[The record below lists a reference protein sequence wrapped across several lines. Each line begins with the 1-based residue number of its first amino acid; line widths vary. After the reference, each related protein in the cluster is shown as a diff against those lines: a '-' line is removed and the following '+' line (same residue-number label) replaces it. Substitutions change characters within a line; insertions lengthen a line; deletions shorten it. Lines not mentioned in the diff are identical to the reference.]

1 MSTKTIHLG
10 FEVGSGNAI
19 AIPASHIIVTGL
31 TQLSGKTTTLEA
43 LITRSGLRAIV
54 FRTKTGERGF
64 SEGTRIAPY
73 FKEKSDWQ
81 YVASLLEA
89 TLKEKLKFERSW
101 IMNACKGTSSLLEVK
116 RNIEQQ
122 LANPKLGGL
131 NRSVYT
137 TLDEYLNLILPQ
149 ISVTTF
155 SHVLEPQPGVNVMD
169 LERLKDELQSLVIR
183 SVLENVLKEM
193 HDTIVVIPEAWKF
206 LPQGRG
212 NPCKEA
218 AEQFIRQGA
227 GKSDFLW
234 VDSQDIAGVD
244 KTPLKSVST
253 WILGLQSELNEVRH
267 TLAQMPVPKKLRPSE
282 DELMCLPIGHFYLC
296 TQEGS
301 KKVYVQP
308 AWLDEETAKA
318 VATGELSA
326 NEVVKPLSAMLPAV
340 PKIQPS
346 IETDEKLRTL
356 EDLKKEITTVRTTLR
371 KDFSE
376 KLDEVMR
383 YVRQLADAV
392 GTLSTSQNVA
402 SQSSP
407 VDTEAIVLAVIQ
419 KLPNPEI
426 TEQKIIDTVLA
437 RVGTRIASG
446 AAVSPMEPLKALQN
460 KFLEEAKQRIVATIQ
475 GLTDNE
481 KKVLQFIESLQRGV
495 TQKDLCD
502 KCLGIKGDSGG
513 NQATAREL
521 SKKLHSLGLARR
533 DDRVATNYPALRD
546 KIKAELGFH
555 QASDQDIDQL
565 YAHIIAEL
573 L

>member
-10 FEVGSGNAI
+10 FEVGSANPVG
-19 AIPASHIIVTGL
+19 IPPSHIIVTGL

-54 FRTKTGERGF
+54 FRTKPGERGF

-101 IMNACKGTSSLLEVK
+101 IMNACKGTNSLLEVK

-122 LANPKLGGL
+122 LANPKIGGL

-155 SHVLEPQPGVNVMD
+155 SQVLELQPGVNVMD

-193 HDTIVVIPEAWKF
+193 HDTIVVMPEAWKF

-212 NPCKEA
+212 NPCKES

-227 GKSDFLW
+227 TNHNFLW
-234 VDSQDIAGVD
+234 IDSQDVAGVD
-244 KTPLKSVST
+244 KAPLKSVST

-267 TLAQMPVPKKLRPSE
+267 TLEQMPVPKKLRPSE
-282 DELMCLPIGHFYLC
+282 DELMRLPIGHFYVC

-308 AWLDEETAKA
+308 AWLDEETAKR
-318 VATGELSA
+318 VAKGEISVK
-326 NEVVKPLSAMLPAV
+326 EVVKPLSAMLPAV
-340 PKIQPS
+340 PKISLPS
-346 IETDEKLRTL
+346 ETDEKLKTL
-356 EDLKKEITTVRTTLR
+356 EELKKQIVTVR
-371 KDFSE
+371 KDFSN
-376 KLDEVMR
+376 KLDEVMA
-383 YVRQLADAV
+383 YVRKLADSV
-392 GTLSTSQNVA
+392 GDLMVSQRN
-402 SQSSP
+402 SP
-407 VDTEAIVLAVIQ
+407 SGDSVDVEAIVLAVLQ

-426 TEQKIIDTVLA
+426 TKQEIIDAVLA

-446 AAVSPMEPLKALQN
+446 SATAAVEPLKALKN
-460 KFLEEAKQRIVATIQ
+460 TFLQEAKEKILQQIAE
-475 GLTDNE
+475 LPDDK
-481 KKVLQFIESLQRGV
+481 KKVIKFVESVQKGV
-495 TQKDLCD
+495 TQKDLLER
-502 KCLGIKGDSGG
+502 CLHMSGTSGG
-513 NQATAREL
+513 NQAKVKALSREL
-521 SKKLHSLGLARR
+521 HEAGLVRR
-533 DDRVATNYPALRD
+533 DDRVAVTYPNLRV
-546 KIKAELGFH
+546 KIKNDLGFH
-555 QASDQDIDQL
+555 EATDEEIDQV
-565 YAHIIAEL
+565 YNHIIAEL